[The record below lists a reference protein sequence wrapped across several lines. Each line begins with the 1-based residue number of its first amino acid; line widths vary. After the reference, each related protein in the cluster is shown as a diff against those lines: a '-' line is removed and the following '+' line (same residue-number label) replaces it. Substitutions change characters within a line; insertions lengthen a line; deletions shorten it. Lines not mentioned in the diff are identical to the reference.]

1 MFGMCGTFYDFPEH
15 VCVCEHMDVGVC
27 ICVSARIDAVHWAQ
41 ARAHARMRDEL
52 YANEE
57 FMQAVHHKHEQQL
70 GLQY

>member
-1 MFGMCGTFYDFPEH
+1 MSSPSMCVYVSTWTWG
-15 VCVCEHMDVGVC
+15 CVF
-27 ICVSARIDAVHWAQ
+27 VSVPASMLYWVQ

-57 FMQAVHHKHEQQL
+57 FMQAVHHKHEQHL

>member
-1 MFGMCGTFYDFPEH
+1 MCGTFHEFPEL
-15 VCVCEHMDVGVC
+15 VCVCEHMDIGVC

-41 ARAHARMRDEL
+41 AHAHMRDEL